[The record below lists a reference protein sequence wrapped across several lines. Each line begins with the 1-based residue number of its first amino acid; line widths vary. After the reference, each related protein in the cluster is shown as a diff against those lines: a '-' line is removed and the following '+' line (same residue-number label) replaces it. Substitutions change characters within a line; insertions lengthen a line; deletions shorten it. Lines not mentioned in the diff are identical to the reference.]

1 MLSRT
6 LTALLLLSAFG
17 GAGGGEGGPS
27 GFELAGA
34 LIPAES
40 IHAGGPPRD
49 GIPAI
54 DNPRFVSAA
63 QAGWLR
69 DSDRVLG
76 LEHDGEARA
85 YPVAILNWHEIVND
99 RFGGEGVVVTFCPLC
114 GTGMAFSA
122 RAAGRELGFG
132 VSGLLYNSDML
143 LYDRGTES
151 LWSQILGRA
160 VSGPLAGTR
169 LEPVPLVHTTWGAW
183 RAVHPGSRVLS
194 RETGHE
200 RDYGRDPYAG
210 YADSDGVWFPV
221 TRRDP
226 RYHPKEPVL
235 GLALDGRHKAYPFT
249 ELARLDGPVRDTL
262 AGQPVEVRFD
272 ALARSAVAT
281 DGDGGLLPA
290 VTAYWFA
297 WIAFHPDTEVF
308 TAP

>member
-1 MLSRT
+1 MRLIPP
-6 LTALLLLSAFG
+6 LLLLPLVFG
-17 GAGGGEGGPS
+17 GARGDGSGAGGFG
-27 GFELAGA
+27 LDDA
-34 LIPAES
+34 LIPVEA

-54 DNPRFVSAA
+54 DDPRFVPGAR
-63 QAGWLR
+63 AGWLR
-69 DSDRVLG
+69 EDDRVLG
-76 LEHDGEARA
+76 LERGGEARA

-99 RFGGEGVVVTFCPLC
+99 RLGGEGVVVTFCPLC

-122 RAAGRELGFG
+122 QAAAGRELEFG

-143 LYDRGTES
+143 LYDRETES

-169 LEPVPLVHTTWGAW
+169 LAPVPLVHTTWGAW
-183 RAVHPGSRVLS
+183 RTAHPGSRVLS

-235 GLALDGRHKAYPFT
+235 GLELDGRHKAYPFT

-272 ALARSAVAT
+272 ARARSAVAT
-281 DGDGGLLPA
+281 DGEGGLLPA

-308 TAP
+308 MAP